1 MRKFE
6 ALRIRKRYRAI
17 GCSLVVFM
25 FIIGTLL
32 WAGLIKLILL

>member
-1 MRKFE
+1 MKKLE
-6 ALRIRKRYRAI
+6 ALRIQKRYRAI
-17 GCSLVVFM
+17 GCLIVIFM